1 SGPSA
6 FAANPAAAIAPT
18 SEPLTPRRTAVP
30 EPVSPAPTNP
40 MVATAVAA
48 PTAET
53 PEPTVAITE
62 LTGTSHDW
70 ATTCGNEAET
80 PARTN
85 LLTPTAASAN
95 SMSGVCGPPR
105 SNTAAAAAMNTPRSR
120 LAHTRT
126 RRRSH
131 RSSRAP
137 ANGPI
142 TEYGN
147 SSTAKPAAIVTGSV

>member
-1 SGPSA
+1 NTMRCAPIPSIAIVTPGASRTAPAPVRRPDRTVRTTARGRIPSVPSA

-62 LTGTSHDW
+62 LTGTKIGRASCRERGESGGGAVSGH
-70 ATTCGNEAET
+70 AAEHEAC
-80 PARTN
+80 AD
-85 LLTPTAASAN
+85 
-95 SMSGVCGPPR
+95 
-105 SNTAAAAAMNTPRSR
+105 
-120 LAHTRT
+120 H
-126 RRRSH
+126 
-131 RSSRAP
+131 
-137 ANGPI
+137 
-142 TEYGN
+142 
-147 SSTAKPAAIVTGSV
+147 